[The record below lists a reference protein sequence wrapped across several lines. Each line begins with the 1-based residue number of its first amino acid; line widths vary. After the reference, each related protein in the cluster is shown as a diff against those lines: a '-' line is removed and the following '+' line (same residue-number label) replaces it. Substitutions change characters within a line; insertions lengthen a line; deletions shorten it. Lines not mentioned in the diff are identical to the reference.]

1 MAKRIAMHVVAA
13 RPAYLD
19 PSCIPESELD
29 AERLILQ
36 EQVANMGKPEHVL
49 AKILDSKLEK
59 YCAERSLA
67 TQISVVHEGKR
78 TIAHALKDEADV
90 ELDSFAF
97 LLAGGGG
104 S

>member
-19 PSCIPESELD
+19 PSCIPESDLD
-29 AERLILQ
+29 SERIILR
-36 EQVANMGKPEHVL
+36 EQVANMGKPAHIL

-67 TQISVVHEGKR
+67 TQMSVVHEGKR
-78 TIAHALKDEADV
+78 TIAHALKDEAGF
-90 ELDSFAF
+90 ELDSYAY
-97 LLAGGGG
+97 LLVGDGG